1 MSAIEFT
8 DIVNIIKSKYPK
20 AEVKVYDCGKQGGIK
35 KYSIEFQLNSSKI
48 TFNIGP
54 NLVFS
59 IAHLPRDV
67 LKQLP
72 LIHPDTAKDFVI
84 KCLENLPKY
93 LKKEKLPEIK
103 DFARK
108 YLGKEEKVEKKDQ
121 ATYIFFDKF
130 YVIVTPTAVHLLL
143 KSNDNH
149 IFFKE
154 FKQKSDLEDIFKKL
168 VFYADSINKGEFD

>member
-1 MSAIEFT
+1 MPAIEFT

-20 AEVKVYDCGKQGGIK
+20 AEVKVYDFGKQGDIK
-35 KYSIEFQLNSSKI
+35 KYSIEFQINDEVI
-48 TFNIGP
+48 TFNMGP

-59 IAHLPRDV
+59 INHLPRNV
-67 LKQLP
+67 LKLLP
-72 LIHPDTAKDFVI
+72 LAHPDTAKAFVI
-84 KCLENLPKY
+84 KCLEKLPKY

-121 ATYIFFDKF
+121 ATYIYYDNFHI
-130 YVIVTPTAVHLLL
+130 IVTPTAVHLLL
-143 KSNDNH
+143 KSNNNH

-154 FKQKSDLEDIFKKL
+154 FKQKSDLEDIFKTL
-168 VFYADSINKGEFD
+168 AFYADSINKGQIN